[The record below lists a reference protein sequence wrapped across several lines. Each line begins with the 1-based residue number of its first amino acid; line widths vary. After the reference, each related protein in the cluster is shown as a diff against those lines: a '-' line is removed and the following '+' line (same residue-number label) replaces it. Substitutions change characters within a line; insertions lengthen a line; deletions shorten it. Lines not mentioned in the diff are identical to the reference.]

1 MRPLGTAELLEE
13 RRRLAVALLDEGLS
27 AAEVAG
33 LVGARDRSVRRWAAA
48 ADLAAVPHRGRA
60 PRLTPAVAAA
70 VRAWLDDSPRAFGFA
85 TERWTAPR
93 LAAVLAARRGVA
105 VHPRYLNAWLAAR
118 AAVTPQVP
126 ETAARER
133 DEPAIARWV
142 ARRWPLVKK
151 GRPRGARRSRSTTR
165 SGSSWPRPGGRP
177 WPRAGGRRSSA
188 PGAGTG

>member
-13 RRRLAVALLDEGLS
+13 RRRLAAALLDEGLS

-60 PRLTPAVAAA
+60 PRLPPAVAAA
-70 VRAWLDDSPRAFGFA
+70 VRAWLDDSPRAIGFA
-85 TERWTAPR
+85 TARWTAPR

-105 VHPRYLNAWLAAR
+105 VHPRNLNAWLAAR

-126 ETAARER
+126 EPTAREP
-133 DEPAIARWV
+133 DAPALVRWV
-142 ARRWPLVKK
+142 ARRWPFVKK
-151 GRPRGARRSRSTTR
+151 GR
-165 SGSSWPRPGGRP
+165 
-177 WPRAGGRRSSA
+177 
-188 PGAGTG
+188 

>member
-1 MRPLGTAELLEE
+1 MRPLGTADLLEE

-48 ADLAAVPHRGRA
+48 ADLAAIPHRGA
-60 PRLTPAVAAA
+60 TPRLTIAIAAD
-70 VRAWLDDSPRAFGFA
+70 VRAWLDDSPRAFGFT

-93 LAAVLAARRGVA
+93 LAAVLASHRGVT

-118 AAVTPQVP
+118 AAITPQAP

-151 GRPRGARRSRSTTR
+151 EPPRGARRSPSTTR
-165 SGSSWPRPGGRP
+165 SGSSCPQPGGRS
-177 WPRAGGRRSSA
+177 WPRAGGRQSSA
-188 PGAGTG
+188 PAADTG